1 MGRSEA
7 ERMRAATFVVVVLAA
22 AVVHGINPPASPQDE
37 ILAESITSNFAC
49 KVDSVEVNMDV
60 AGSEEKT
67 TVTADD
73 LKTAL
78 ARTATLEW
86 AHVNQFFFASDG
98 RNDEKNLLTGGGDM
112 VEFIQGLIAYSKV
125 TGAASLTQADVTNLF
140 ERYLK
145 IMSKSKFYFQT
156 DEKAYYKLA
165 VYTGCPNLKIAE
177 VGERAKKKAILD
189 AFASE
194 DAAEFI
200 GDPYIAFLLKNA
212 DTLDIPKEYI
222 TYSIVAFHEA
232 LWANNQDSQKLCY
245 TEVKGRVDPKAI
257 LHIKTPGYCVDQ
269 GLAPLL
275 SSQMCTGAVMIDHS
289 DSVKLYRRELCP
301 AHRKGRR
308 QPPRHSVQLQHA
320 RRGQPGEVLR
330 AVRGCRAVHGVVHA
344 LVGAPRLSRG
354 GLEGMGIER
363 RLLTIY
369 RQTR

>member
-1 MGRSEA
+1 MG
-7 ERMRAATFVVVVLAA
+7 
-22 AVVHGINPPASPQDE
+22 
-37 ILAESITSNFAC
+37 ITSNFAC

-86 AHVNQFFFASDG
+86 AHVNQFFFASTDG

-112 VEFIQGLIAYSKV
+112 GEFIQGLIAYSKV

-212 DTLDIPKEYI
+212 DTLDIPRNTSLI
-222 TYSIVAFHEA
+222 PSLPSTRP
-232 LWANNQDSQKLCY
+232 C
-245 TEVKGRVDPKAI
+245 GRTT
-257 LHIKTPGYCVDQ
+257 KT
-269 GLAPLL
+269 
-275 SSQMCTGAVMIDHS
+275 
-289 DSVKLYRRELCP
+289 
-301 AHRKGRR
+301 RK
-308 QPPRHSVQLQHA
+308 SCA
-320 RRGQPGEVLR
+320 T
-330 AVRGCRAVHGVVHA
+330 
-344 LVGAPRLSRG
+344 PRLRDVLTPRPSSTSRRPDTASTKAWHPSF
-354 GLEGMGIER
+354 R
-363 RLLTIY
+363 RKC
-369 RQTR
+369 